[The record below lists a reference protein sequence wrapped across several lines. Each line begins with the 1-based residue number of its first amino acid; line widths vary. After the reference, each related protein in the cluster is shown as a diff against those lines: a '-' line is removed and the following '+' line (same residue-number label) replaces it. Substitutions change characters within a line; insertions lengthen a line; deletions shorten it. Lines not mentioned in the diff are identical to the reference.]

1 MCNLLKA
8 DLKRAWK
15 DKLFLILCVL
25 AGVFAVST
33 PLLYKAIF
41 SLMDMEEMLEM
52 GPLLGNSFTAKGMFF
67 ASFSPSNNFGM
78 ILPILAAIILCKDFS
93 HGTIRNKI
101 ICGKSRTKIYFSL
114 FFTCAIVMCGFI
126 LVQALLTLFVSLLMF
141 EYQADPFTASDFGYL
156 LASIAFEFVVYLFI
170 SALLTFFVVYMK
182 KAGTAIVMYFAVNF
196 VLLIVGS
203 ITQTA
208 LLLSDSTSSSYEVL
222 KFFNDANMFTS
233 LLIGGGA
240 SYTGKEVLTI
250 LLPNLF
256 LTGVFVFFGWC
267 IFRKKDLK

>member
-1 MCNLLKA
+1 MRNLLKA

-15 DKLFLILCVL
+15 DKLFLILCIL
-25 AGVFAVST
+25 AGVFAVTT

-41 SLMDMEEMLEM
+41 SFMDMEELLEM
-52 GPLLGNSFTAKGMFF
+52 GELLGNQFTAKGMFF

-78 ILPILAAIILCKDFS
+78 VLPILTAIILCKDFS

-114 FFTCAIVMCGFI
+114 FFTCAILMCCFI
-126 LVQALLTLFVSLLMF
+126 LVQAIATLLVSLTMF

-156 LASIAFEFVVYLFI
+156 MASIAFEFVVYLFI
-170 SALLTFFVVYMK
+170 SALLTFFIISMK
-182 KAGTAIVMYFAVNF
+182 NAGVAIVMYFVVNF
-196 VLLIVGS
+196 VLLIIGS
-203 ITQTA
+203 ITQTT
-208 LLLSDSTSSSYEVL
+208 LLLGDPASSSYEVL

-240 SYTGKEVLTI
+240 SYQWKEILTI
-250 LLPNLF
+250 LLPNIFLAALF
-256 LTGVFVFFGWC
+256 IFFGWYL
-267 IFRKKDLK
+267 FRKKDLK

>member
-1 MCNLLKA
+1 MRNLLKA
-8 DLKRAWK
+8 DLKRAWR
-15 DKLFLILCVL
+15 DKLFVVLCVL
-25 AGVFAVST
+25 AGIFAVST

-41 SLMDMEEMLEM
+41 SFMDMEELLEL
-52 GPLLGNSFTAKGMFF
+52 GDLLGNQFTAKGMFF
-67 ASFSPSNNFGM
+67 TAFSPSNNYGM
-78 ILPILAAIILCKDFS
+78 ILPILTAIILCRDFS

-114 FFTCAIVMCGFI
+114 FLTCAILMCCFI

-156 LASIAFEFVVYLFI
+156 MASIAFEFVVYLFV
-170 SALLTFFVVYMK
+170 SALLTFFVVTMK
-182 KAGTAIVMYFAVNF
+182 NAGTAIVMYFVVNF
-196 VLLIVGS
+196 VMLIIGG

-208 LLLSDSTSSSYEVL
+208 LLLGDTASSSYKL
-222 KFFNDANMFTS
+222 LQFFNDANVFTS

-240 SYTGKEVLTI
+240 SYGWKEVLTI
-250 LLPNLF
+250 LLPNMF
-256 LTGVFVFFGWC
+256 FGGIFVFLGWY

>member
-1 MCNLLKA
+1 MRDLLKA
-8 DLKRAWK
+8 DLKRALK
-15 DKLFLILCVL
+15 DKLFLVLCIL
-25 AGVFAVST
+25 AGVFAIST

-41 SLMDMEEMLEM
+41 SVLDMEELLEM
-52 GPLLGNSFTAKGMFF
+52 GELLGNQFTAKGMFF
-67 ASFSPSNNFGM
+67 TSFSPSNNFGM
-78 ILPILAAIILCKDFS
+78 ILPILVAIILCKDFS

-114 FFTCAIVMCGFI
+114 FCTCAILMICFI
-126 LVQALLTLFVSLLMF
+126 LAQALVTLLISLTMF

-156 LASIAFEFVVYLFI
+156 MASIAFEFVVYLFI
-170 SALLTFFVVYMK
+170 SALLTFFVVSMK
-182 KAGTAIVMYFAVNF
+182 NAGTAIVMYFAVNF

-250 LLPNLF
+250 LLPNIF
-256 LTGVFVFFGWC
+256 LTGVFVFFGWY

>member
-1 MCNLLKA
+1 MRDLLKA
-8 DLKRAWK
+8 DLKRALK
-15 DKLFLILCVL
+15 DKLFLVLCIL
-25 AGVFAVST
+25 AGVFAIST

-41 SLMDMEEMLEM
+41 SVLDMEELFEM
-52 GPLLGNSFTAKGMFF
+52 GELLRNQFTAKGMFF
-67 ASFSPSNNFGM
+67 TSFSPSNNFGM
-78 ILPILAAIILCKDFS
+78 ILPILVAIILCKDFS

-114 FFTCAIVMCGFI
+114 FCTCAILMICFI
-126 LVQALLTLFVSLLMF
+126 LAQALVTLLISLTMF
-141 EYQADPFTASDFGYL
+141 EYQADPFTANDFGYL
-156 LASIAFEFVVYLFI
+156 MASIAFEFVVYLFI
-170 SALLTFFVVYMK
+170 SALLTFFVVSMK
-182 KAGTAIVMYFAVNF
+182 NAGTAIVMYFAVNF

-250 LLPNLF
+250 LLPNIF
-256 LTGVFVFFGWC
+256 LIAVFVFFGWY

>member
-1 MCNLLKA
+1 MRNLLKA

-15 DKLFLILCVL
+15 DKLFLILCIL
-25 AGVFAVST
+25 AGVFAIST

-41 SLMDMEEMLEM
+41 ALMDMEEMLEM

-67 ASFSPSNNFGM
+67 TSFSPSNNFGM
-78 ILPILAAIILCKDFS
+78 ILPILTAIILCKDFS

-114 FFTCAIVMCGFI
+114 FCTCAIVMCCFI

-156 LASIAFEFVVYLFI
+156 MASIAFEFVVYLFI
-170 SALLTFFVVYMK
+170 SALLTFFIVSMK
-182 KAGTAIVMYFAVNF
+182 NAGTAIVMYFVVNF

-208 LLLSDSTSSSYEVL
+208 LLLGDPLSSSYETL
-222 KFFNDANMFTS
+222 QFFNDANMFTS

-240 SYTGKEVLTI
+240 SYTLRDVLTI
-250 LLPNLF
+250 LLPNILLSGMF
-256 LTGVFVFFGWC
+256 IFFGWY